1 MSDRIGGIFPQ
12 LAGVS
17 IESAWSGVMGFAVHR
32 MPQVG
37 MLRPGAWISS
47 AFGGQGL
54 NTTAMAGELIA
65 SAIVEKDD
73 RWRLFIPFGLVW
85 AGGWFGKTYAQ
96 VNWWSRQLRDRFD
109 EARRKRK
116 KAA

>member
-1 MSDRIGGIFPQ
+1 
-12 LAGVS
+12 
-17 IESAWSGVMGFAVHR
+17 
-32 MPQVG
+32 MPQIG
-37 MLRPGAWISS
+37 MLKPGAWSAS

-65 SAIVEKDD
+65 SAITEKDD

-85 AGGWFGKTYAQ
+85 AGGWLGRAYAQ
-96 VNWWSRQLRDRFD
+96 TNWWSRTLRDRVD
-109 EARRKRK
+109 AIRRNGR